1 MIEENVRCGDIIR
14 LEHAL
19 TNKNLH
25 SHNIAATLSGNPK
38 TEVLKAYWPKVSCYG
53 DDGNGD

>member
-1 MIEENVRCGDIIR
+1 LIEENVRCGDIIR

-38 TEVLKAYWPKVSCYG
+38 TEVLKAY
-53 DDGNGD
+53 